1 MKMEE
6 KLYDYMD
13 WAEIEAVVYSEENH
27 PRDILGPRVTEDGI
41 LIQAFFPGATRA
53 AVHTIRDGK
62 QTEMVC
68 EDEAGFFA
76 VLLPGKK
83 IPSYTLIYWDGD
95 GNQMEHYDPYAYPM
109 QFTEQEQK
117 QFENGICYSIYEKL
131 GAHPV
136 KIDGVSGVYFAVW
149 APNAIRVSVVG
160 NFNNWDGR
168 AYQMNLLESGIY
180 ELFIPGVRAGDIYKY
195 EIKARR
201 GLTYLKSDPYANAAQ
216 LRPNNASVVFDLG
229 KYAWQDENW
238 MKKRGVTQGD
248 KAPISVYEVHLG
260 SWKKPD
266 DGREFYNYREIAPM
280 LASYVK
286 ELGYTHVELMPVMEH
301 PLDES
306 WGYQVT
312 GYYAPTARYGTPD
325 DFRYFMDTMHQNDI
339 GVILD
344 WVPAHFPRDTFGLS
358 AFDGTCLYEHF
369 DPRQGSHPH
378 WGTLIYNYGRP
389 EVKNFLIANALFW
402 AKEYHADGI
411 RMDAVASM
419 LYLDYGK
426 QDGEWVAN
434 IYGGNENLEA
444 IEFLKHLNSIFKKEF
459 PDALLIAEE
468 STAWPKVTGDLD
480 DEGLGFDYK
489 WNMGWMNDFTE
500 YMKND
505 PVYRGAHHDQ
515 LTFSM
520 VYAYSEKFMLSLSH
534 DEVVHLKGSMYTKM
548 PGTPEQ
554 KMANLRLAYAY
565 QMVHPGKKL
574 LFMGQEFGQEK
585 EWNEKQSLSWE
596 LLEDK
601 EHLQLKNYMA
611 ALHAFYK
618 ANPALYQLDEK
629 PEGFEW
635 INGMEWE
642 KNLLI
647 FLRRTR
653 KKEDTLLVVC
663 NFSNVEYDDFRIGV
677 PYPGKYKEMFNSDAE
692 SYGGTGVGNPR
703 VKMSK
708 KTECDERKNSITVKL
723 APLSVQVFSYTKPET
738 GAASNK
744 SAKAKTAA
752 KAAAEK
758 KTGKKG
764 KPAGKT
770 EEAVKAVKAKKTTKT
785 AQKAEKKVSEKTVK
799 TAEKKQGTTTATEK
813 VEKAVK
819 QAIDSKPVKTVEQT
833 VDKLVKAGKSA
844 AAEAAKA
851 VEKYRAAAD
860 PEKKP
865 ATKPETKPETKSEAK
880 SEAKPETKTK
890 KSTGMSELGEELQRK
905 FETEER

>member
-1 MKMEE
+1 M
-6 KLYDYMD
+6 
-13 WAEIEAVVYSEENH
+13 
-27 PRDILGPRVTEDGI
+27 
-41 LIQAFFPGATRA
+41 
-53 AVHTIRDGK
+53 
-62 QTEMVC
+62 
-68 EDEAGFFA
+68 
-76 VLLPGKK
+76 
-83 IPSYTLIYWDGD
+83 
-95 GNQMEHYDPYAYPM
+95 
-109 QFTEQEQK
+109 
-117 QFENGICYSIYEKL
+117 
-131 GAHPV
+131 
-136 KIDGVSGVYFAVW
+136 
-149 APNAIRVSVVG
+149 
-160 NFNNWDGR
+160 
-168 AYQMNLLESGIY
+168 
-180 ELFIPGVRAGDIYKY
+180 
-195 EIKARR
+195 
-201 GLTYLKSDPYANAAQ
+201 
-216 LRPNNASVVFDLG
+216 
-229 KYAWQDENW
+229 
-238 MKKRGVTQGD
+238 
-248 KAPISVYEVHLG
+248 
-260 SWKKPD
+260 
-266 DGREFYNYREIAPM
+266 
-280 LASYVK
+280 
-286 ELGYTHVELMPVMEH
+286 
-301 PLDES
+301 
-306 WGYQVT
+306 
-312 GYYAPTARYGTPD
+312 
-325 DFRYFMDTMHQNDI
+325 
-339 GVILD
+339 
-344 WVPAHFPRDTFGLS
+344 
-358 AFDGTCLYEHF
+358 
-369 DPRQGSHPH
+369 
-378 WGTLIYNYGRP
+378 
-389 EVKNFLIANALFW
+389 
-402 AKEYHADGI
+402 
-411 RMDAVASM
+411 
-419 LYLDYGK
+419 
-426 QDGEWVAN
+426 
-434 IYGGNENLEA
+434 
-444 IEFLKHLNSIFKKEF
+444 
-459 PDALLIAEE
+459 
-468 STAWPKVTGDLD
+468 
-480 DEGLGFDYK
+480 
-489 WNMGWMNDFTE
+489 
-500 YMKND
+500 
-505 PVYRGAHHDQ
+505 
-515 LTFSM
+515 
-520 VYAYSEKFMLSLSH
+520 
-534 DEVVHLKGSMYTKM
+534 
-548 PGTPEQ
+548 
-554 KMANLRLAYAY
+554 
-565 QMVHPGKKL
+565 
-574 LFMGQEFGQEK
+574 GQEK

-601 EHLQLKNYMA
+601 KHLQLKNYMA

-653 KKEDTLLVVC
+653 KKEDTLLVIC

-865 ATKPETKPETKSEAK
+865 ATKPKTKPETKSEAK
-880 SEAKPETKTK
+880 LEAKPETKTK

>member
-1 MKMEE
+1 MDN
-6 KLYDYMD
+6 KLYEMMD
-13 WAEIEAVVYSEENH
+13 WAAVEGIVYSEEDH
-27 PRDILGPRVTEDGI
+27 PHDILGAHVTEEGI
-41 LIQAFFPGATRA
+41 LIQTFLPTAKSVTVVLKDSKKEYPM
-53 AVHTIRDGK
+53 DL
-62 QTEMVC
+62 
-68 EDEAGFFA
+68 EDEEGCFA
-76 VLLPGKK
+76 ALLPGKR
-83 IPSYTLIYWDGD
+83 IPKYHYHVDFGEEADGKE
-95 GNQMEHYDPYAYPM
+95 NIVEYEDPYRFAP
-109 QFTEQEQK
+109 QITEKETK
-117 QFENGICYSIYEKL
+117 KFNAGICYDIYEKL
-131 GAHPV
+131 GSHPMTV
-136 KIDGVSGVYFAVW
+136 NGVEGVLFAVW
-149 APNAIRVSVVG
+149 APNAMRVSVVG
-160 NFNNWDGR
+160 DFNLWDGR
-168 AYQMNLLESGIY
+168 RLPMRRLWDSGIF
-180 ELFIPGVRAGDIYKY
+180 ELFVPGLAAGQLYKY
-195 EIKARR
+195 EIKAKG
-201 GLTYLKSDPYANAAQ
+201 GLTFLKADPYANAAQ
-216 LRPNNASVVFDLG
+216 LRPDTASVITDLSQ
-229 KYAWQDENW
+229 YAWKDEAWLKQRKNADS
-238 MKKRGVTQGD
+238 KKV
-248 KAPISVYEVHLG
+248 PMSIYEVHLG
-260 SWKKPD
+260 SFRKPE
-266 DGREFYNYREIAPM
+266 DGREFYNYRELAVM
-280 LASYVK
+280 LADYVK
-286 ELGYTHVELMPVMEH
+286 EMGYTHIELMPVMEH
-301 PLDES
+301 PFDGS

-312 GYYAPTARYGTPD
+312 GYYAPTSRYGTPE
-325 DFRYFMDTMHQNDI
+325 DFMYFMDYMHAQGI

-344 WVPAHFPRDTFGLS
+344 WVPAHFPRDTFGLA
-358 AFDGTCLYEHF
+358 AFDGTCLYEHL
-369 DPRQGSHPH
+369 DPRKGSHPH

-402 AKEYHADGI
+402 AEKYHIDGI

-426 QDGEWVAN
+426 NEGEWVPN

-444 IEFLKHLNSIFKKEF
+444 VEFFHHLNSIFKQKE
-459 PDALLIAEE
+459 PGVLMIAEE
-468 STAWPKVTGDLD
+468 STAWPKVTGAVE

-744 SAKAKTAA
+744 RAKAKTAA
-752 KAAAEK
+752 KAATEK
-758 KTGKKG
+758 KTGKNVKSAG
-764 KPAGKT
+764 KP
-770 EEAVKAVKAKKTTKT
+770 EEAVKVKKTTKT
-785 AQKAEKKVSEKTVK
+785 AGKTEKKVSEKTAK
-799 TAEKKQGTTTATEK
+799 RAEKKQGTTIATEK

-833 VDKLVKAGKSA
+833 VDKLVKAGKFA

-851 VEKYRAAAD
+851 VEKYRAAD

-865 ATKPETKPETKSEAK
+865 AAKPETKPETKSEAK